1 MSKMSDL
8 HLSLVQEILRGELSF
23 REIATKY
30 EVPFSWVDE
39 VAQEIAQEDEAVYY
53 AEAMGSR

>member
-53 AEAMGSR
+53 AEAMGSQ